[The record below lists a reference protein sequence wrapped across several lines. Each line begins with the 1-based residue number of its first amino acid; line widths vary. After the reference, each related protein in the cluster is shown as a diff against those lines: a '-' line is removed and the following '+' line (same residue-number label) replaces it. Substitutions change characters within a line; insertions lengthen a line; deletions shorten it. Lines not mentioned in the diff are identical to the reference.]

1 MKILIVLPK
10 YLLTLPMRFVPP
22 KGLDMGLS
30 LASELD
36 MESNVPFLAESL
48 NVPVLDLFLS
58 SPGENPLSWMGCS
71 FNLDPGAK
79 DMKQSQSPTL
89 C

>member
-1 MKILIVLPK
+1 
-10 YLLTLPMRFVPP
+10 MRFVPLGELSWYP

-48 NVPVLDLFLS
+48 NDPVLDLFLS
-58 SPGENPLSWMGCS
+58 SPERIPCPGWGCT

-79 DMKQSQSPTL
+79 DMKQSQSPIL